1 MGDLLCLDPVGG
13 ISGDMFL
20 GLALDLGA
28 PREALERGLSG
39 LPMSGFRLA
48 VSRAERHALAGTHL
62 EVEIEGALQREP
74 AAQSQP
80 GHGASE
86 PHVQGPAAKESPLAE
101 RSWRSIREML
111 QGSGLSPT
119 VKGRSL
125 EIFERIARAE
135 AEVHGVTLDEVHF
148 HEVGAVDSIVDVVG
162 AALVV
167 ELLGTPQIFCA
178 PPPMGSGLVRRAHG
192 MMPIP
197 PPATLTILI
206 GRPVLF
212 EGRGELTTPTGAAL
226 VAALTREGPFPE
238 MILERVGYGIGS
250 AQLEDRPN
258 VLRGILG
265 RRAHGGDAGTF
276 VLEANIDDA
285 TPQLLAWALERLLEA
300 GALDVWIAP
309 VTMKKSRPGH
319 LVGVLSPGNLRAS
332 LTDLLL
338 RETPT
343 LGVRAFRVER
353 SALERAFSTVQTPF
367 GPVRVKL
374 GLASGR
380 RVNATP
386 EYEDCARLAR
396 EKSVPLKDVLAAA
409 LAALAG

>member
-1 MGDLLCLDPVGG
+1 MGELLCLEPVGG
-13 ISGDMFL
+13 IAGDMFL
-20 GLALDLGA
+20 ALALDLGV
-28 PREALERGLSG
+28 PREALERGLAA
-39 LPMSGFRLA
+39 LPLGAFRLA
-48 VSRAERHALAGTHL
+48 VSRAERHALAGTLL
-62 EVEIEGALQREP
+62 EVEIEGAAPPHE
-74 AAQSQP
+74 
-80 GHGASE
+80 HGAPESHE
-86 PHVQGPAAKESPLAE
+86 RAHAHGPAGPESAYAH
-101 RSWRSIREML
+101 RSWRSIREMV
-111 QGSGLSPT
+111 QGSALSPS

-135 AEVHGVTLDEVHF
+135 AEVHGVALDEVTF
-148 HEVGAVDSIVDVVG
+148 HEVGTVDSIVEVVG
-162 AALVV
+162 AALAV
-167 ELLGTPQIFCA
+167 ELLGAPQIFCA
-178 PPPMGSGLVRRAHG
+178 PPPMGSGLVRRALG
-192 MMPIP
+192 MIPIP
-197 PPATLTILI
+197 PAATLAMLI
-206 GRPVLF
+206 GRTVRF

-226 VAALTREGPFPE
+226 IAALTQEGPFPE
-238 MILERVGYGIGS
+238 MILERVGYGIGE

-258 VLRGILG
+258 VLRGLLG

-285 TPQLLAWALERLLEA
+285 TPQLLAYALERLLEA

-319 LVGVLSPGNLRAS
+319 LFGVLCPGPLRAS
-332 LTDLLL
+332 LTELIM

-343 LGVRAFRVER
+343 LGVRAWRVER
-353 SALERAFSTVQTPF
+353 TALERAFTKVQTPF
-367 GPVRVKL
+367 GPVQVKL